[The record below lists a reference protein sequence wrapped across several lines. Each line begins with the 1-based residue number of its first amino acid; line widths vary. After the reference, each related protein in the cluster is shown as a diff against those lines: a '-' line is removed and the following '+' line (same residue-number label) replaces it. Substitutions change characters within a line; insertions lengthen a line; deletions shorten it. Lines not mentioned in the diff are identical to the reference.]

1 MLKFLERIFVKKQT
15 SIIGLDIGTD
25 NVKLAELSLT
35 GNQPELLTAGILPL
49 SPGSMQDG
57 RIIDSEAVTEQVR
70 QLIAMSG
77 AKAQNAVVGIGGRA
91 MFVREVLF
99 PVLEEAELGEA
110 IKWDMEKYVPY
121 EPDSFYYDYA
131 IVGKAEKE
139 TEMKVLLAAAPH
151 DVINALV
158 AVVKDAGLRPVA
170 IELEPLAL
178 CRILELPAEAM
189 VIDIGGKFSQVSI
202 FRDGQLSVTRTIP
215 IGGQSFTDTIMRN
228 LGVDSKEAEY
238 MKQHQPDL
246 LQLPYGM
253 SEQTDLHR
261 ELELAVRDLTREVRR
276 TAEYYQ
282 MKNRGAVI
290 DTVILTGG
298 GMKLDNLMEHFAAQI
313 DLPVTVHQQPVDFS
327 VAAGFDR
334 KYIEDLFPQLAV
346 AIGLAIRGGERPS

>member
-1 MLKFLERIFVKKQT
+1 MLKFLERIFNKKQT
-15 SIIGLDIGTD
+15 SILGLDIGTE
-25 NVKLAELSLT
+25 NLKLAEVSLASDR
-35 GNQPELLTAGILPL
+35 PELLTSSILPL
-49 SPGSMQDG
+49 SPGCMQDG
-57 RIIDSEAVTEQVR
+57 RITDREALTAQVR
-70 QLIAMSG
+70 QLLAVSG
-77 AKAQNAVVGIGGRA
+77 AAAQNVVIGIGGRA
-91 MFVREVLF
+91 IFVREVLF
-99 PVLEEAELGEA
+99 PVLEEAELREA

-131 IVGKAEKE
+131 VVGKRDSE
-139 TEMKVLLAAAPH
+139 TEMKVLLAAAPNEIIH
-151 DVINALV
+151 ELV

-170 IELEPLAL
+170 IEIEPLAL
-178 CRILELPAEAM
+178 CRTLELPAEAM
-189 VIDIGGKFSQVSI
+189 VIDMGGKVSQVSV

-215 IGGQSFTDTIMRN
+215 IGGQRFTETIMRN
-228 LGVDSKEAEY
+228 LGVEYKEAEY
-238 MKQHQPDL
+238 MKQRQTGL
-246 LQLPYGM
+246 LQPPFGM